1 MPDEHRRPAGRAE
14 LTVAVLGPLVEAEL
28 VRAFRHLDV
37 RRRPQ
42 ARRVDRRAEPAT
54 AGATVAVHLKRR
66 VASDLELD
74 RAAGAAGLVCVRHG
88 MSPSTAFEPTQP
100 SSDETSCRVP
110 GREWRPAG
118 GLAEAEP
125 RSSSRAD

>member
-1 MPDEHRRPAGRAE
+1 MPDQHRRPAGRAE
-14 LTVAVLGPLVEAEL
+14 LAVAVLGPLVEAEL

-88 MSPSTAFEPTQP
+88 DVSFHRLRADATVVRRDVLPSAR
-100 SSDETSCRVP
+100 S
-110 GREWRPAG
+110 GWRLAG
-118 GLAEAEP
+118 GRRGSIAEGY
-125 RSSSRAD
+125 

>member
-1 MPDEHRRPAGRAE
+1 MPDQHRRPAGRAE
-14 LTVAVLGPLVEAEL
+14 LAVAVFGPLVETEL

-54 AGATVAVHLKRR
+54 AGATVTVHLNRR

-74 RAAGAAGLVCVRHG
+74 RAARAAGLMCVRHG
-88 MSPSTAFEPTQP
+88 ISPSTAPEPKQP
-100 SSDETSCRVP
+100 SLPRVP
-110 GREWRPAG
+110 GSGAAAG
-118 GLAEAEP
+118 G
-125 RSSSRAD
+125 